1 MTNYSVPSAAIDEE
15 KGRDRGLGGEAW
27 IRSTFIAWAAIQ
39 APGTICLQ
47 TQMNWTP

>member
-27 IRSTFIAWAAIQ
+27 IRSTFIAWCRLAFKYKNAAILFEV
-39 APGTICLQ
+39 GT
-47 TQMNWTP
+47 